1 MKILVAGGLGYIG
14 SNMTSRLLKDE
25 NKVLVLDNLSNSK
38 ISVIKKLIKY
48 SKFLIKKNQN

>member
-25 NKVLVLDNLSNSK
+25 NKVLVLDNLSSSK
-38 ISVIKKLIKY
+38 ISVIKKLIK
-48 SKFLIKKNQN
+48 